1 MLAKLLLLFVL
12 VPLVELVLL
21 IKINDV
27 IAVTVGDGLAL
38 LLMVGWI
45 VVTGILGGFLAKR
58 EGISILRRL
67 QSRLA
72 TGQVPGSELLNGAIV
87 LVSGALLITPGVLTD
102 IAGFL
107 GLWSLTRALL
117 RRWTVR
123 WFKNLLQNGTIR
135 VTHQGQPINGNADK
149 EDPIDIG

>member
-1 MLAKLLLLFVL
+1 MLGKLLLLFVV

-21 IKINDV
+21 IKIGDV
-27 IAVTVGDGLAL
+27 IAVEVGDTLAL

-45 VVTGILGGFLAKR
+45 VVTGILGGLLAKR
-58 EGISILRRL
+58 EGLSILRRL

-72 TGQVPGSELLNGAIV
+72 TGEVPGDELLNGAIV
-87 LVSGALLITPGVLTD
+87 LLSGALLITPGVLTD

-107 GLWSLTRALL
+107 GLFSPTRDLL
-117 RRWTVR
+117 RRWAVQ
-123 WFKNLLQNGTIR
+123 WFKNLLQNNSI
-135 VTHQGQPINGNADK
+135 K